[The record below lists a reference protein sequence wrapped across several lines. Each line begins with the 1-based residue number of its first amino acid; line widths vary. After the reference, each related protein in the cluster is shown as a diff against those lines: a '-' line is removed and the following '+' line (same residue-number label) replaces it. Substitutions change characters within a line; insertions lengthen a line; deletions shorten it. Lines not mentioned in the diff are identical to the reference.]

1 MADSKARAN
10 LKQTWIERARK
21 LLAGRTIA
29 DVRWL
34 TDAEAKRR
42 GWRATC
48 PVLILDDG
56 TTLIPSVDDEGNQA
70 GVLQVYQSGN
80 FVEVLCHI

>member
-1 MADSKARAN
+1 MADSKARTD
-10 LKQTWIERARK
+10 LKRTWIDRARQ
-21 LLAGRTIA
+21 LLAGRTIT

-48 PVLILDDG
+48 PVLTLDDG
-56 TTLIPSVDDEGNQA
+56 TTLIPSSDDEGNQA
-70 GVLQVYQSGN
+70 GTIHVYQNGA